1 LQAFHQK
8 NLNEAAR
15 LVENEQWSP
24 ADVTASTQS
33 TITRILDSA
42 VSNPSAWELSKTD
55 PRAGEAMNVDHNEA
69 KASKHAVIED
79 RTYFSVGSCSRCVD
93 ILEEYLKVV
102 INLPLLT
109 LDTMSRIIEFLKVG
123 PSQPRFPSDAASS

>member
-1 LQAFHQK
+1 MY
-8 NLNEAAR
+8 R
-15 LVENEQWSP
+15 
-24 ADVTASTQS
+24 
-33 TITRILDSA
+33 
-42 VSNPSAWELSKTD
+42 
-55 PRAGEAMNVDHNEA
+55 NEA

-123 PSQPRFPSDAASS
+123 LSQLHFPWDTASS